1 MAGKDDSLYN
11 YRKALMAATDPDMTD
26 LIQPE
31 QMQKNL
37 TKLDE
42 SDRLARDIEK
52 RIAAKSANKSEA
64 DAARD
69 FLKKYS
75 DKMKAPEGIKPQSI
89 ADETARLGM
98 KMPKMASKLGKLGK
112 LGGGAALGLAGELAF
127 PEEAGDPDSII
138 ENPDASP
145 EERKA
150 AMEAMMAES
159 RPEMESQMRKQALD
173 DMMERLKQEKL
184 QRGEMLMKKYG
195 KR

>member
-11 YRKALMAATDPDMTD
+11 YRRALMEATDPDMTE

-37 TKLDE
+37 NKLDE
-42 SDRLARDIEK
+42 SDELAKSIER
-52 RIAAKSANKSEA
+52 RIATKSANKSEA
-64 DAARD
+64 DATKE

-75 DKMKAPEGIKPQSI
+75 DKMKAPEGMKPQSI

-98 KMPKMASKLGKLGK
+98 KVPKLASKMGKLGK
-112 LGGGAALGLAGELAF
+112 IGGGLALGLAGELAL
-127 PEEAGDPDSII
+127 PEELGDPNSVI

-173 DMMERLKQEKL
+173 DMMERLREEKL
-184 QRGEMLMKKYG
+184 QRAEMLMKKYG

>member
-11 YRKALMAATDPDMTD
+11 YRKAMMAATDPDMTD

-37 TKLDE
+37 NKLDE
-42 SDRLARDIEK
+42 SDRLAKDIEK

-64 DAARD
+64 NAARE
-69 FLKKYS
+69 FLSKYS
-75 DKMKAPEGIKPQSI
+75 DKMKAPEGLKPQSI
-89 ADETARLGM
+89 ADESARLGM
-98 KMPKMASKLGKLGK
+98 KMPRLASKLGKAGK
-112 LGGGAALGLAGELAF
+112 IGGGLALGLAGELAL
-127 PEEAGDPDSII
+127 PEELGDPSSII

-145 EERKA
+145 EDRKA

-159 RPEMESQMRKQALD
+159 RPEMESMMKKQALD
-173 DMMERLKQEKL
+173 DMMKRMRQEKL
-184 QRGEMLMKKYG
+184 QRAEMLMKKYG